1 MLPSPATKAAAI
13 SDYLA
18 GKGGYFKIAN
28 EYGISPFTLKKWVE
42 SPEKALNQ
50 SSQKG
55 IIELESSKSDYT
67 GLIERNELES
77 EEPEFKTKDAEIR
90 YLRDKVAYLET
101 LSELMGYNLI
111 RLLKKKIRMHFP
123 SSQLRTMFQ
132 RHPSLLNRRSLKEVL
147 LRIPQRTRKSKSG
160 CRIDTAYWIN
170 SNTARLYSWL

>member
-18 GKGGYFKIAN
+18 GKGGYFQIAN

-55 IIELESSKSDYT
+55 IIELQSSKSDYT

-101 LSELMGYNLI
+101 LTELMGYNPKEI
-111 RLLKKKIRMHFP
+111 LKKKDSNAFSIFSDQDDVP
-123 SSQLRTMFQ
+123 TSPDSAQSPEFQ
-132 RHPSLLNRRSLKEVL
+132 RSA
-147 LRIPQRTRKSKSG
+147 T
-160 CRIDTAYWIN
+160 T
-170 SNTARLYSWL
+170 NTSSDEKK

>member
-28 EYGISPFTLKKWVE
+28 EYGISPFTLKKWFE

-101 LSELMGYNLI
+101 LSELMGYNPNQVA
-111 RLLKKKIRMHFP
+111 KKKDSNAFSIFSAQDDVP
-123 SSQLRTMFQ
+123 TSPVSAQSPESQ
-132 RHPSLLNRRSLKEVL
+132 RSA
-147 LRIPQRTRKSKSG
+147 T
-160 CRIDTAYWIN
+160 T
-170 SNTARLYSWL
+170 NTSADEKK